1 MKQIPDYDGYFV
13 TKDGQVFSKKNN
25 KFLKSRDNGE
35 HLSVILSSEGIGFT
49 KIVSRLVYET
59 YNGETSR
66 CIYHVDGD
74 YRNNSLDNLEA
85 IDWSELGKRNAKKI
99 TRKARILNR
108 VNIETG
114 QHDRVILS
122 FTGDTAREA
131 YAARKCIS
139 LQKST
144 AHGNMYFLD
153 GQKKRLEDSLRK
165 KIKINQELVYFR
177 DVRAKMQSPKPFQ
190 KNIERTLELLKIL
203 EGVNDIYGQTI

>member
-1 MKQIPDYDGYFV
+1 MKQIPDYDGYLV
-13 TKDGQVFSKKNN
+13 TKDGQIFSKKNN
-25 KFLKSRDNGE
+25 KFLKPRDNGE
-35 HLSVILSSEGIGFT
+35 RLSVILFSEGVGFT
-49 KIVSRLVYET
+49 KIVSRLVFET
-59 YNGETSR
+59 YNSETSK
-66 CIYHVDGD
+66 CIYHVDGN
-74 YRNNSLDNLEA
+74 YKNNSLSNLEA

-114 QHDRVILS
+114 QHDRVTLS
-122 FTGDTAREA
+122 FVGDTAREA
-131 YAARKCIS
+131 DAAKKCIS

-177 DVRAKMQSPKPFQ
+177 DVRANMQSPKPFQ
-190 KNIERTLELLKIL
+190 KNIERTLDLLRIL
-203 EGVNDIYGQTI
+203 DGINDIYC

>member
-13 TKDGQVFSKKNN
+13 TKDGQIYSKKND
-25 KFLKSRDNGE
+25 KFLKPRDNGE

-49 KIVSRLVYET
+49 KIVSRLVFEA
-59 YNGETSR
+59 YNGETSK
-66 CIYHVDGD
+66 CIYHTDGN

-85 IDWSELGKRNAKKI
+85 IDWSELGKRNAKKS
-99 TRKARILNR
+99 TRKPRVLNR

-122 FTGDTAREA
+122 FVGDTAREA

-144 AHGNMYFLD
+144 AYGNMYFLD

-190 KNIERTLELLKIL
+190 KNIERTLGLLKIL
-203 EGVNDIYGQTI
+203 EGVNDIHD

>member
-1 MKQIPDYDGYFV
+1 MKQIPDYDGYLV
-13 TKDGQVFSKKNN
+13 TKDGQIFSKKNN
-25 KFLKSRDNGE
+25 KFLKPRDNGE
-35 HLSVILSSEGIGFT
+35 RLSVILFSEGVGFT
-49 KIVSRLVYET
+49 KIVSRLVFET
-59 YNGETSR
+59 YNSETSK
-66 CIYHVDGD
+66 CIYHVDGN
-74 YRNNSLDNLEA
+74 YKNNSLSNLEA

-114 QHDRVILS
+114 QHDRVTLS
-122 FTGDTAREA
+122 FVGDTAREA
-131 YAARKCIS
+131 DAAKKCIS

-177 DVRAKMQSPKPFQ
+177 DVRANMQSPKPFQ
-190 KNIERTLELLKIL
+190 KNIERTLDLLRIL
-203 EGVNDIYGQTI
+203 DGINDIYG

>member
-13 TKDGQVFSKKNN
+13 TKDGKVFSKKNN

-35 HLSVILSSEGIGFT
+35 QLSVILSSEGIGFT

-59 YNGETSR
+59 YKSETSK
-66 CIYHVDGD
+66 CIYHIDGN
-74 YRNNSLDNLEA
+74 YKNNSLSNLEA
-85 IDWSELGKRNAKKI
+85 IEWSELGKRNAKKI

-122 FTGDTAREA
+122 FVGDTSKEA

-139 LQKST
+139 LQKTT

-177 DVRAKMQSPKPFQ
+177 DPRADMQSPKPFQ
-190 KNIERTLELLKIL
+190 RNIERTLELLRIL
-203 EGVNDIYGQTI
+203 EGVNDIYN

>member
-35 HLSVILSSEGIGFT
+35 RLSVILFSEGVGFT

-59 YNGETSR
+59 YIGETSK
-66 CIYHVDGD
+66 CIYHVDGN
-74 YRNNSLDNLEA
+74 YRNNSIENLEA
-85 IDWSELGKRNAKKI
+85 IDWPELGKRNAKKI
-99 TRKARILNR
+99 RRNHRVLNR

-122 FTGDTAREA
+122 FVGDTAREA
-131 YAARKCIS
+131 DAAKKCIS

-177 DVRAKMQSPKPFQ
+177 DPRADMQSPKPFQ
-190 KNIERTLELLKIL
+190 RNIERTLELLRIL
-203 EGVNDIYGQTI
+203 DGINDIYC

>member
-1 MKQIPDYDGYFV
+1 MKRIPDYDGYFV

-49 KIVSRLVYET
+49 KVISRLVFEA
-59 YNGETSR
+59 YNGETSK
-66 CIYHVDGD
+66 CIYHIDGN
-74 YRNNSLDNLEA
+74 YKNNSLSNLEA
-85 IDWSELGKRNAKKI
+85 IDWSELGRRNAKKI
-99 TRKARILNR
+99 TRNPRVLNR

-114 QHDRVILS
+114 QHDRVTLS
-122 FTGDTAREA
+122 FVGETAKEA
-131 YAARKCIS
+131 DAAKKCIS
-139 LQKST
+139 LKKST

-190 KNIERTLELLKIL
+190 KNIERTLGLLKIL
-203 EGVNDIYGQTI
+203 EGVNDIYG